1 MKYKFENSVNL
12 LLFFM
17 FTLVLAQ
24 IVFSNCIGCVQS
36 KENAHQAES
45 GGNQEM
51 VDSIE

>member
-1 MKYKFENSVNL
+1 MKYKFENSVSL

-51 VDSIE
+51 VDSIK